1 MKKILII
8 CLIAFINIVFS
19 SCTKENEDV
28 NVVIEE
34 NSITDKF
41 VGSYSVYCNSVAYGN
56 SMIDVDSLLVIT
68 KISDCEIKTSG
79 YFNTLG
85 IIADTNYIC
94 FEPISYNSSQ
104 EASSIE
110 FTIGMLDGN
119 VLTFSA
125 IGHYMFGWN
134 GPGGVMNG
142 DTKNHY
148 FTAYKN

>member
-1 MKKILII
+1 MRKILII
-8 CLIAFINIVFS
+8 FLIAIINIVFS
-19 SCTKENEDV
+19 SCTKENENV

-34 NSITDKF
+34 NSIADKF
-41 VGSYSVYCNSVAYGN
+41 IGSYSVYCSSVAYGN

-79 YFNTLG
+79 YFNTFG

-104 EASSIE
+104 EVSSIE
-110 FTIGMLDGN
+110 FTIGTLDGN
-119 VLTFSA
+119 ILTFSA

-134 GPGGVMNG
+134 GPGGIMNG
-142 DTKNHY
+142 DTRNHY